1 MFEDF
6 KLMAEQLDFSISTTK
21 LQLLKGLDNLKR
33 SCKALHEVNE
43 KKMKAIKKT
52 TVREFIKTIKIQLCI
67 TSPSTMK
74 NLEGKAKSST
84 KKKSSTTT
92 TIPEKIEI
100 TLRDEKGCIHERFAI
115 IRELAAS
122 TFIGRQSSN
131 LIRWWST
138 WRNGNQTST

>member
-1 MFEDF
+1 MFDDF
-6 KLMAEQLDFSISTTK
+6 EKMVEHLDISISTIK
-21 LQLLKGLDNLKR
+21 LQLLKALDNLNR
-33 SCKALHEVNE
+33 SCKSLEEVNE

-52 TVREFIKTIKIQLCI
+52 TVRDFIKAIKIPLCI

-74 NLEGKAKSST
+74 NLESNSKKAPPNP
-84 KKKSSTTT
+84 KKPATATT

-122 TFIGRQSSN
+122 KVITKQKN
-131 LIRWWST
+131 
-138 WRNGNQTST
+138 